1 MRPRIMGI
9 AIAVA
14 FAAVVPAAL
23 AQHEHEKGQE
33 HAKPAKFTMPTTYRQ
48 AVQEI
53 QNRLAEIDKL
63 IKAKHLD
70 NVHPQADVIK
80 QVGNQ
85 IGQLAAKPDSGVPKD
100 AVKEVNQAGRAL
112 AAKFDAIDKVAD
124 AGDAAGTQREYDE
137 MVKLTATLA
146 KYIAKTY
153 QCPMKCEGDKTYS
166 APGRCPKCGMDLKE
180 IASLGSHGGLV
191 AFTADRKRQVELT
204 LSKDNDVRIYFYDEQ
219 AKPFSA
225 DHVTAQAHAG
235 KKGSKETEHKPVT
248 LTLDS
253 SKSFLSGKVDAASKP
268 PLTLMV
274 TVDFKDGSKAETITF
289 ECDAATKAGDEHKEH
304 KGDEHKGHKP

>member
-1 MRPRIMGI
+1 MRPGIMGM
-9 AIAVA
+9 AITLIL
-14 FAAVVPAAL
+14 AAVVPAAL
-23 AQHEHEKGQE
+23 AQHEHGKGQE
-33 HAKPAKFTMPTTYRQ
+33 HGKPTKFTMPTTYRQ

-63 IKAKHLD
+63 IKGKHLD
-70 NVHPQADVIK
+70 DVHAQADVIK
-80 QVGNQ
+80 QVGNKV
-85 IGQLAAKPDSGVPKD
+85 GELAAKPDSGVPKD
-100 AVKEVNQAGRAL
+100 AVKDVNQAGRAL

-180 IASLGSHGGLV
+180 VASLGPHGGLV
-191 AFTADRKRQVELT
+191 AFTADHKRQVELT
-204 LSKDNDVRIYFYDEQ
+204 LSKDNDVHIYFYDEQ

-235 KKGSKETEHKPVT
+235 KKGSKETEHKPVL

-253 SKSFLSGKVDAASKP
+253 SKSFLSGKVDAASKL
-268 PLTLMV
+268 PLTIMV
-274 TVDFKDGSKAETITF
+274 TVDFKDGGKAETITF
-289 ECDAATKAGDEHKEH
+289 ECDATTKAVGDAHKDNEHK
-304 KGDEHKGHKP
+304 DHKP